1 MPDLVMVTGT
11 DTGVGKTWVTCAL
24 AHRLRERGTDVLTL
38 KLVESG
44 TADSV
49 QPGEDGVL
57 LANATGQDSP
67 TAALRRYRAPLTPAD
82 AAALEGLEVD
92 MPAIERE
99 MLRHAAPHRL
109 TLVEGAGGLLAP
121 LATDRTLLDVAATH
135 GARVLIVAANRLG
148 MLNHTLL
155 TLAALDDGGVTCLGV
170 VVNTRGGIETTED
183 QSVGRNVAML
193 REVDPGM
200 PLVETNTPDWTDT
213 VIDWLLLRA

>member
-11 DTGVGKTWVTCAL
+11 DTGVGKTWATCAL
-24 AHRLRERGTDVLTL
+24 AQRLRERGTDVLAL

-44 TADSV
+44 TAESV
-49 QPGEDGVL
+49 QSGEDGVL
-57 LANATGQDSP
+57 LANATGQDAP

-82 AAALEGLEVD
+82 AAAIEGIEVD

-121 LATDRTLLDVAATH
+121 LAIDRTLLDIAATH
-135 GARVLIVAANRLG
+135 GARVLVIAANRLG

-155 TLAALDDGGVTCLGV
+155 TLAALDGAGVTCAGV
-170 VVNTRGGIETTED
+170 IVNTVDGINTAED
-183 QSVGRNVAML
+183 QSVGRNFAML

-200 PLVETNTPDWTDT
+200 PLVETTRPDWTDT
-213 VIDWLLLRA
+213 VIGWLQLGS